1 MSDFISR
8 SALIKKLREKSVK
21 DEVNTLSTTYTYKE
35 LAYII
40 CNMPTAYDVE
50 KVIAAID
57 EALIEFNDGTNC
69 TECVFKDVCDDGY
82 EGCVETMVSVCKNTV
97 RKGGVE

>member
-50 KVIAAID
+50 KVVA
-57 EALIEFNDGTNC
+57 ELEQKRIEYESYSENAP
-69 TECVFKDVCDDGY
+69 DDISKTYRKGVMRGY
-82 EGCVETMVSVCKNTV
+82 EYSKYIVKDIV
-97 RKGGVE
+97 RKGEVE

>member
-1 MSDFISR
+1 MSDLISR
-8 SALIKKLREKSVK
+8 SALLNIISKMDFDFGNDTDDTETIIKMVS
-21 DEVNTLSTTYTYKE
+21 EVIND
-35 LAYII
+35 
-40 CNMPTAYDVE
+40 MPTAYDVE
-50 KVIAAID
+50 KVVAAID